1 MDALNISDS
10 DILKSKNENLAFWGA
25 IAALALI
32 CLVFR
37 FDGTTPDVSWLIS
50 MCERIYNG
58 EIAYIDIFETTP
70 PIPTLL
76 YMPGV
81 IISQWTPVS
90 AEAAV
95 NAITFLSIFLALFLS
110 DRILPARVGSLG
122 PSRWLILFPAAVFLF
137 ILANDAF
144 AQREYIAAAF
154 ALPIVCIFIHHT
166 DKGTWP
172 GFSLRAWAAV
182 LAGLSIAIKPPLF
195 AVPGVILAVYY
206 LLVVKNVRF
215 VYSSGL
221 LIAGVI
227 GVGITA
233 ASLAAFPAYLDGVTT
248 LMRDVYVPIHL
259 PIINAGNKA
268 FFSIFAVLICAAVLS
283 LDRNVPKAALL
294 TLTATVGYLVVY
306 LVQGKFFGYHL
317 VPAALFGLITLTLF
331 LWKRATPLLAQW
343 TKEIPAL
350 TIYAIV
356 TVGVSVLMYKGFE
369 DQRPRMTDMR
379 WAEGLDNPTAMAI
392 SPYIDAGFPISRQ
405 IGASW
410 IDRIHSQWVANY
422 TRYAL
427 ENMELS
433 EEEHETAER
442 YHRLDIERT
451 RNLIR
456 DKSPDII
463 FQTVTPRIEWLH
475 EAIVE
480 TQPSPLDQYEVVAEE
495 GVYRIWKRR
504 DANQNRTER

>member
-1 MDALNISDS
+1 MDR
-10 DILKSKNENLAFWGA
+10 DILKSKHDALMFWGA
-25 IAALALI
+25 ISALALF
-32 CLVFR
+32 CLFFR

-50 MCERIYNG
+50 MCERIYDG

-81 IISQWTPVS
+81 AISRWTPVS

-95 NAITFLSIFLALFLS
+95 NAITFLSVFLALFLS
-110 DRILPARVGSLG
+110 AQILPARIGNLGS
-122 PSRWLILFPAAVFLF
+122 SRWLILFPAAVFLF

-154 ALPIVCIFIHHT
+154 ALPIVCVFIHHT
-166 DKGTWP
+166 DKDAWP
-172 GFSLRAWAAV
+172 SVSLRTGAAL

-195 AVPGVILAVYY
+195 AVPGVILAAYY
-206 LLVVKNVRF
+206 LLTVRNVRF
-215 VYSSGL
+215 IYSSGL
-221 LIAGVI
+221 LIAGA
-227 GVGITA
+227 VGIAITA
-233 ASLAAFPAYLDGVTT
+233 ASVFAFPAYLDGVTT

-259 PIINAGNKA
+259 PLINAANKA
-268 FFSIFAVLICAAVLS
+268 FFSVFAVLLFAAILS
-283 LDRNVPKAALL
+283 MDRKAPKAALIM
-294 TLTATVGYLVVY
+294 LTATVGYLIVY

-331 LWKRATPLLAQW
+331 LWKRAAPLMPQW
-343 TKEIPAL
+343 TKAIPAL
-350 TIYAIV
+350 AVYAIV
-356 TVGVSVLMYKGFE
+356 TLGVSVLMYKGFE
-369 DQRPRMTDMR
+369 DQRPRMTNMQ
-379 WAEGLDNPTAMAI
+379 WAEGLDDPTAMAI

-410 IDRIHSQWVANY
+410 IDRIHSQWVSNY

-433 EEEHETAER
+433 EEETEIAQQ
-442 YHRLDIERT
+442 YHTQDIERT

-456 DKSPDII
+456 DKAPDII
-463 FQTVTPRIEWLH
+463 FQTVTPRLEWLH

-480 TQPSPLDQYEVVAEE
+480 AQPSPLDQYEVIAEE
-495 GVYRIWKRR
+495 GVYRIWGRR
-504 DANQNRTER
+504 NAVSTTVENDNAE